1 MKSPILILFIIL
13 NLLTVNIAAATS
25 MHVEESTESH
35 LAHSQAD
42 TELVG
47 DIAEVD
53 CDDHS
58 CHLSTHM
65 IGLIQYVAP
74 LSFSD
79 SSTGFIILED
89 SFQYLSLDSPF
100 EPPKA

>member
-13 NLLTVNIAAATS
+13 NLLVVNLASATS
-25 MHVEESTESH
+25 MHVEESSESH
-35 LAHSQAD
+35 LTHAQDDAK
-42 TELVG
+42 LAG

-74 LSFSD
+74 LSFSGA
-79 SSTGFIILED
+79 SIGFTSIDESLK
-89 SFQYLSLDSPF
+89 YLNLDPPF